1 MPTDVR
7 KDSLRIPKDSYRNAK
22 DAYRIPRDSS
32 PKIAQKWLPNR
43 PPNGSKMAP
52 KFLQNGPPRG
62 PGALLG
68 ASWLSTPFVCP
79 YFALQL
85 ASWNAL
91 GDLRGRKNSPRG
103 PWAALGKIPR
113 EVSAKN
119 KCSRAAQERPREIPR
134 EVVSQKASFV
144 RCFVDVAFF
153 GPSRLQEPKK
163 VLLNGSGRLLEKF

>member
-43 PPNGSKMAP
+43 PPNGSKIVP
-52 KFLQNGPPRG
+52 KWLQNGPPRG

-91 GDLRGRKNSPRG
+91 GDLRGRKKIVQEG
-103 PWAALGKIPR
+103 P
-113 EVSAKN
+113 
-119 KCSRAAQERPREIPR
+119 
-134 EVVSQKASFV
+134 
-144 RCFVDVAFF
+144 
-153 GPSRLQEPKK
+153 
-163 VLLNGSGRLLEKF
+163 GRLLEKFQERFQPKINAQERPKSAQEKSQERF